1 MSSTLIV
8 RYKTK
13 HTNLYLSLLKLVFY
27 FQHEHSKID
36 DKVMRIIEKY
46 IKDNI
51 VSLWVYYKDPYLTK
65 VIRDEKFS
73 TFSFISNFGG
83 LLGLFQGASFISLL
97 EIIYFI
103 LMWIKTKMS
112 TRIEVSSE
120 ENDTSNVIQIKPIK
134 S

>member
-1 MSSTLIV
+1 M
-8 RYKTK
+8 
-13 HTNLYLSLLKLVFY
+13 FY
-27 FQHEHSKID
+27 FQLEHGKINEI
-36 DKVMRIIEKY
+36 VMKIIEKY

-97 EIIYFI
+97 EVIYFVT
-103 LMWIKTKMS
+103 MWLKAKINTK
-112 TRIEVSSE
+112 IQVSAK
-120 ENDTSNVIQIKPIK
+120 ENEDSDVIIQVMPSKI
-134 S
+134 